1 MNQVE
6 EIGRN
11 EFHLM
16 EFDQRL
22 FSWIIREY
30 EKLKR
35 SSKGLTFDS
44 ITGWLNSHIG
54 LVGEKKNVIKLIKE
68 HDVFTE
74 YNVITDSIFKAVY
87 NHFYDKQQEV
97 SHFNRLS

>member
-11 EFHLM
+11 WFVVM
-16 EFDQRL
+16 EFDHGL
-22 FSWIIREY
+22 FSWILREY

-35 SSKGLTFDS
+35 SSKGITFDS

-54 LVGEKKNVIKLIKE
+54 LVGEKKNVMKLIKE

-74 YNVITDSIFKAVY
+74 YNEITDSIFKSVY

-97 SHFNRLS
+97 NYFNGLS